1 MFAFTYQEG
10 KSFPEKMKYN
20 ETFISKIELD
30 GFAWETIILDEDSYP
45 TIFDYYVKPSIID
58 KSQQE
63 VLKKGENFGK
73 NISKLEKLE
82 NLGAGKEMTKKG
94 TEKLKYKEFKVSKIP
109 SNIAIDQLIIGTI
122 EDIEK
127 TLDLYKNSC

>member
-10 KSFPEKMKYN
+10 KSLPEKMKYN
-20 ETFISKIELD
+20 ETFIAKIEQD
-30 GFAWETIILDEDSYP
+30 GFAWETIILDENSYP
-45 TIFDYYVKPSIID
+45 TIFDYYVKPSKID

-82 NLGAGKEMTKKG
+82 NLGAGKEMTKEG
-94 TEKLKYKEFKVSKIP
+94 TEKLMYKEFKVSKIP
-109 SNIAIDQLIIGTI
+109 SNIALDQLIIGTI